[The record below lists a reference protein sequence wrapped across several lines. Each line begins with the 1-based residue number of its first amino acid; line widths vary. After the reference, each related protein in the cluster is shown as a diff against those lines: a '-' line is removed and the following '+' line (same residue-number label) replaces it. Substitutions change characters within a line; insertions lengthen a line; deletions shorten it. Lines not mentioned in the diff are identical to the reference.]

1 MFKCQR
7 CNKVTALREPCNK
20 VVVET
25 RPKVYKS
32 VKVIESFK
40 DEEKKF
46 EKIIESRGTEIVKEL
61 RLCALCFSQSTHE

>member
-1 MFKCQR
+1 MFICQR
-7 CNKVTALREPCNK
+7 CNKVTALKEPCNK

-40 DEEKKF
+40 DEDKKIEKV
-46 EKIIESRGTEIVKEL
+46 IESRGTEIVKEL
-61 RLCALCFSQSTHE
+61 RLCSLCFAKSTHE